1 MKLEIRISIISVY
14 TLLFA
19 FSKQLLVPGMLREG
33 QQSYSSL
40 LSVGFSEEVQSGVGL
55 ELNHTQVGATADV
68 KQEGNVDVLTR
79 IICANNFVTMLL
91 FIAPFRK
98 IIVFYHYTNAAGGA
112 TFPER
117 PHCAYTLL
125 LHCPDISTLT
135 QISILILLIVV

>member
-55 ELNHTQVGATADV
+55 ELNHTEVGATADV
-68 KQEGNVDVLTR
+68 KQEGNVDVLTW
-79 IICANNFVTMLL
+79 IVCANNVVMMLL
-91 FIAPFRK
+91 FIVPFRK
-98 IIVFYHYTNAAGGA
+98 IIVFYH
-112 TFPER
+112 
-117 PHCAYTLL
+117 
-125 LHCPDISTLT
+125 
-135 QISILILLIVV
+135 